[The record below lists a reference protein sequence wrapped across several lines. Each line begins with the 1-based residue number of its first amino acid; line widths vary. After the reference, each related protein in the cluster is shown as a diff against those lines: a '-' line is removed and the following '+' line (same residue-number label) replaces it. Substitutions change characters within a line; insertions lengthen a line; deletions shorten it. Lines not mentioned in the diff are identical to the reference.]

1 MHFISR
7 GLVFQTGQMQMDN
20 TEKKKDGR
28 MEGGVNGR
36 MTFFCSVGCY
46 WDESERVCGIT

>member
-1 MHFISR
+1 MVGLIFFSSTNTHCDGLVMHFISR

-28 MEGGVNGR
+28 MGG
-36 MTFFCSVGCY
+36 
-46 WDESERVCGIT
+46 E